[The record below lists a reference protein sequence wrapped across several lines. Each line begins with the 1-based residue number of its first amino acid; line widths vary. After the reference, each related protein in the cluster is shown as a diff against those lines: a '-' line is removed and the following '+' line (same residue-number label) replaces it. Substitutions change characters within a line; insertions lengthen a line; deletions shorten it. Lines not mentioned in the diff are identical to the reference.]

1 MKKVILFLVLILCAL
16 SSFAVPLPDGSDAR
30 ITEIRQS
37 NGKIVSVRL
46 KEVAILNTPLG
57 ALEAV
62 EEVFFYE
69 NGSIKSFQNHRRSRI
84 VIVAIIGFTS
94 GITTRT

>member
-16 SSFAVPLPDGSDAR
+16 SSFAIPLPDGSDAR

-62 EEVFFYE
+62 EGVFF
-69 NGSIKSFQNHRRSRI
+69 
-84 VIVAIIGFTS
+84 
-94 GITTRT
+94 

>member
-57 ALEAV
+57 GGG
-62 EEVFFYE
+62 
-69 NGSIKSFQNHRRSRI
+69 GSILLRKWKHKVIPARSFW
-84 VIVAIIGFTS
+84 
-94 GITTRT
+94 